1 MKLAVLIPTYQRSDG
16 RTPFYLKRAIDSVME
31 QHHQDFKIFVIGD
44 RYENNLEFESILSQ
58 YDKDKLEYINLPI
71 ALERDAYG
79 HNKLAL
85 WNYGGV
91 NANNVGVEMILK
103 QGLKYV
109 CHLDHD
115 DYWAKRHLKAIND
128 CIENTRAD
136 FICTKS
142 TYKDVGT
149 LPQLYTDKKFV
160 KISPRPETLIHSS
173 TCINFETI
181 HFRYR
186 DLFIERGSVGIPSD
200 ADMWLRIGAFVDI
213 VPQINAY
220 MVNEVTCMHD
230 EEGFER
236 LK

>member
-1 MKLAVLIPTYQRSDG
+1 MKLAVLIPTYQRSDN

-31 QHHQDFKIFVIGD
+31 QSHQDFKIFVIGD
-44 RYENNLEFESILSQ
+44 RYENNLEFKSILSQ
-58 YDKDKLEYINLPI
+58 YDKEKMFYVNLPF
-71 ALERDAYG
+71 AKERDIYG
-79 HNKLAL
+79 ANKLAL

-91 NANNVGVEMILK
+91 NANNVGIELILSK
-103 QGLKYV
+103 EYKYI

-115 DYWAKRHLKAIND
+115 DYWMPTHLKAINN
-128 CIENTRAD
+128 CIEETSAD
-136 FICTKS
+136 FVCTKS

-173 TCINFETI
+173 TCINFETLN
-181 HFRYR
+181 FRYR
-186 DLFIERGSVGIPSD
+186 DLFTEKGIIGLPSD
-200 ADMWLRIGAFVDI
+200 ADMWLRIGAYVDI
-213 VPQINAY
+213 VPTVSAY
-220 MVNEVTCMHD
+220 MVNEVTCIHD

>member
-31 QHHQDFKIFVIGD
+31 QSHQDFKIFVIGD
-44 RYENNLEFESILSQ
+44 RYENNLEFKSILSQ
-58 YDKDKLEYINLPI
+58 YDKEKMFYVNLPF
-71 ALERDAYG
+71 AKERDVYG
-79 HNKLAL
+79 TNKLAL

-91 NANNVGVEMILK
+91 NANNVGVELILSK
-103 QGLKYV
+103 EYKYI

-115 DYWAKRHLKAIND
+115 DYWMPTHLKAINN
-128 CIENTRAD
+128 CIEETSAD
-136 FICTKS
+136 FVCTKS

-173 TCINFETI
+173 TCINFETLN
-181 HFRYR
+181 FRYR
-186 DLFIERGSVGIPSD
+186 DLFTEKGIIGLPSD
-200 ADMWLRIGAFVDI
+200 ADMWLRTGAYVDI
-213 VPQINAY
+213 VPTVSAY
-220 MVNEVTCMHD
+220 MVNEVTCIHD